1 MAIIKNITMTKEEF
15 SKLLFLLD
23 NSLEDRESLTSTVK
37 LLLLGGREFSG
48 RNIKTGIKDGSD
60 IDDFEQ
66 IKNNILSGQKN
77 MTNIVEVEPDYS
89 PVNILVVDAFI
100 RCKIFD
106 NPNNYNYVTT

>member
-1 MAIIKNITMTKEEF
+1 MPYMAIIKNITMTKEEF

-60 IDDFEQ
+60 IDDFETKYQ
-66 IKNNILSGQKN
+66 TYCSKRFIGQFLYL
-77 MTNIVEVEPDYS
+77 MLLEVIGSTFNRKYKPK
-89 PVNILVVDAFI
+89 VRFQGH
-100 RCKIFD
+100 
-106 NPNNYNYVTT
+106 